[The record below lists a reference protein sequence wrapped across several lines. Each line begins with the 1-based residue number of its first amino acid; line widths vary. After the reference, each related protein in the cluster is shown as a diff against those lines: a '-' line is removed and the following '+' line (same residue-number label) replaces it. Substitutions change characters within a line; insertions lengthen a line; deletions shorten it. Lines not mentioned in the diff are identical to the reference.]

1 MEKLLKVEKQQI
13 SLKIGSHTF
22 IDNFEEQLIGKNPG
36 ENVEVNVTFPEDYA
50 QKSLAGKAA
59 LFKVEVKEIKEKEL
73 PELDDEFAKDVSEF
87 DTLDEYKQDIKE
99 KLLEQKERRAKN
111 EKERSVLEKVIANA
125 EMDVPEVMIEN
136 KLEQML
142 QDFEMRMRYQGL
154 PLEQYLQ
161 FTNQTL
167 DSLKDNFRSDAEFQV
182 KLGLVLEQIVKA
194 ENIEATEEELEEEF
208 KS

>member
-1 MEKLLKVEKQQI
+1 MFLNLTHWMNTNK
-13 SLKIGSHTF
+13 
-22 IDNFEEQLIGKNPG
+22 
-36 ENVEVNVTFPEDYA
+36 
-50 QKSLAGKAA
+50 
-59 LFKVEVKEIKEKEL
+59 
-73 PELDDEFAKDVSEF
+73 
-87 DTLDEYKQDIKE
+87 TLRKTVRTKR
-99 KLLEQKERRAKN
+99 RRAKN

-194 ENIEATEEELEEEF
+194 ENIEATEEELEE
-208 KS
+208 